1 MRVEGEGDLPWTCC
15 EPSVQPVV
23 LVSAPAHCVYG
34 GCG

>member
-1 MRVEGEGDLPWTCC
+1 MRVEGEGDLPWTC